1 MLNAYMS
8 HAANPLLKYPRPSVA
23 VDVVALTVADGLRVA
38 VYKRTEPPGKGNW
51 ALPGGFVRIDESL
64 DDAAARLL
72 AQKAGFEG
80 VFLEQLYTFGDVRRD
95 PRGRVIAVAYYALV
109 DPRRFHTRRA
119 PHAVSAHVRV
129 PWPGETGGPVD
140 VWTVGRR

>member
-1 MLNAYMS
+1 MPSAV
-8 HAANPLLKYPRPSVA
+8 NPLLKYPRPSVA
-23 VDVVALTVADGLRVA
+23 VDVVAATVADGLRVA
-38 VYKRTEPPGKGNW
+38 VYKRTEPPSKGSW

-95 PRGRVIAVAYYALV
+95 PRGRVIAVA
-109 DPRRFHTRRA
+109 
-119 PHAVSAHVRV
+119 
-129 PWPGETGGPVD
+129 
-140 VWTVGRR
+140 